1 MRTTKFLVRATAI
14 TATAIGAAA
23 VVTPDT
29 AIGRHVRR
37 LANRLARDVRY
48 AVAASPG
55 VLYALS
61 GRKPDPA
68 VSDDILADRI
78 RSSIGPLIRRL
89 DIPRVHVMVEEHVAI
104 LHGDVPNVLD
114 ALRIEAEVMRVS
126 GVKGVESHLHH
137 GLLPSDTRPSQ
148 GKDVRIPSPALST
161 LLDAARDAGGYPPE
175 AAVHA
180 VLCGFADRIP
190 HDERVQLTEHLP
202 ADVRA
207 LMSGPHRH
215 GDDGVR
221 LRTVP
226 QLVGAVIAE
235 GGIQPEVAD
244 AVTRAVVAQLRAL
257 VPEEAHDVRSVLPA
271 ALQELWE
278 GQESHA

>member
-1 MRTTKFLVRATAI
+1 MRTTKLLVRATAM

-23 VVTPDT
+23 VVAPDT
-29 AIGRHVRR
+29 AVGRHARR
-37 LANRLARDVRY
+37 LARRLARDVRY

-61 GRKPDPA
+61 GRRPDPD
-68 VSDDILADRI
+68 VSDDVLADRI
-78 RSSIGPLIRRL
+78 RSSIGPLIHRL
-89 DIPRVHVMVEEHVAI
+89 DVPRIHVTVDDHVAI
-104 LHGDVPNVLD
+104 LHGDVPSVFD

-126 GVKGVESHLHH
+126 GVRGIESHLHH
-137 GLLPSDTRPSQ
+137 RLVSGDTRPSE
-148 GKDVRIPSPALST
+148 GKHVRLPSPALSR
-161 LLDAARDAGGYPPE
+161 LLDAARDAGGSPPE

-180 VLCGFADRIP
+180 VLCGFADRVPREELVHIK
-190 HDERVQLTEHLP
+190 DHLP

-215 GDDGVR
+215 GEDGVR

-226 QLVGAVIAE
+226 QLVAAVIAE

-244 AVTRAVVAQLRAL
+244 TVTRAVVAELRAL
-257 VPEEAHDVRSVLPA
+257 VPEEAQDVRSVLPA

-278 GQESHA
+278 GQKSHA